1 MKNIEER
8 ERKLEEAERIF
19 FTGKKA
25 KAEAESIFFSY
36 HNLIQDIGGD
46 LGEEIMVSIL
56 AKNCALIG
64 VDLVLD
70 VARKSNDIDHIEKQN
85 QISFFEKVRQEIN
98 NI

>member
-1 MKNIEER
+1 MKNIEE
-8 ERKLEEAERIF
+8 EEAERKF
-19 FTGKKA
+19 FTEKGA

-70 VARKSNDIDHIEKQN
+70 VAKKSNDIEHIDFWEA
-85 QISFFEKVRQEIN
+85 VRKKIE